1 MFAGVMKPSTPPRR
15 LRTATRQAIASVFE
29 RQDYAALEA
38 IYCYDGGDEFW
49 REKRGP
55 CQRLGIKL
63 AEVLLGRLRPDGRS
77 LYVGA
82 GVAEIPMLAMET
94 MDLGRE
100 VAAYNLREE
109 EVTLLNQACKPFAF
123 RFMSGDARAA
133 TGRFDHLWIVSVLND
148 PERFPHL
155 SALSYG
161 QTHPVAFDTVAFA
174 REREEVFAHMKPE
187 KIILPF
193 VQRPHRRY
201 RERLLADEA
210 NELEMFFQEFKQVNA
225 GIARHGCLAAGSLG
239 IGRPDW
245 SGNDEDAIRRQRMG
259 DVLHELCRPLAAQNR
274 ERFKAHD
281 HVEALFAR
289 PERFALAG
297 FEPEVGKLSV
307 FL

>member
-1 MFAGVMKPSTPPRR
+1 MFTEAMKPSTPPRR
-15 LRTATRQAIASVFE
+15 LKTATRQAIASVFE
-29 RQDYAALEA
+29 RQDYAALGA
-38 IYCYDGGDEFW
+38 IYCYDGGEEFW

-109 EVTLLNQACKPFAF
+109 EVTLLNQACKPFPF
-123 RFMSGDARAA
+123 RFRSGDARMA

-174 REREEVFAHMKPE
+174 REREDVSA
-187 KIILPF
+187 
-193 VQRPHRRY
+193 
-201 RERLLADEA
+201 
-210 NELEMFFQEFKQVNA
+210 
-225 GIARHGCLAAGSLG
+225 LAAGCLEKLEIPGLVTTSVEEIPWIL
-239 IGRPDW
+239 DW
-245 SGNDEDAIRRQRMG
+245 CTKRELPCVVEEEDYPTAI
-259 DVLHELCRPLAAQNR
+259 
-274 ERFKAHD
+274 
-281 HVEALFAR
+281 VEDPVCFVR
-289 PERFALAG
+289 
-297 FEPEVGKLSV
+297 VGGA
-307 FL
+307 